1 MLLTELTSGWQLFTG
16 SIPASLN
23 YSGTYH
29 PDDEDLI
36 PLNLVLIEKEI
47 DSPGIAGLNHDG
59 GSFVSSVEEIPDQIM
74 AACLVENKL
83 IYLCWLIDKQ
93 WSSS

>member
-1 MLLTELTSGWQLFTG
+1 MLLTTLASVLQFFAG
-16 SIPASLN
+16 SIPASLH

-29 PDDEDLI
+29 PDDENLI

-59 GSFVSSVEEIPDQIM
+59 SSFVSSVEEIPDQIM
-74 AACLVENKL
+74 AAGLVENKL
-83 IYLCWLIDKQ
+83 IYPCWLIDKQ